1 MLITFTFYIQ
11 MGKTY
16 LGEFEEL
23 MLTMVGIL
31 KDEAYGNAIV
41 QEVQSQLDRKLNLSA
56 VHVTLYRLEDKG
68 LVRSH
73 MGGATNERGGRRKRY
88 FVLTSAGMS
97 VLQALQQQRLK
108 LWRLMPELK
117 IAGS

>member
-1 MLITFTFYIQ
+1 

-31 KDEAYGNAIV
+31 KDDAYGNSIV
-41 QEVQSQLDRKLNLSA
+41 HEVNLQLNRKLNLSA

-68 LVRSH
+68 FVRSY
-73 MGGATNERGGRRKRY
+73 MGGATSERGGRRKRY
-88 FVLTSAGMS
+88 FELTSAGLA
-97 VLQALQQQRLK
+97 VLQTLQEQRLK
-108 LWRLMPELK
+108 LWKMMPELK
-117 IAGS
+117 IIGG

>member
-1 MLITFTFYIQ
+1 

-31 KDEAYGNAIV
+31 KDEAYGNSIV
-41 QEVQSQLDRKLNLSA
+41 HEVNLQLNRKLNLSA

-68 LVRSH
+68 FVRSY
-73 MGGATNERGGRRKRY
+73 MGGATSERGGRRKRY
-88 FVLTSAGMS
+88 FELTSAGLA
-97 VLQALQQQRLK
+97 VLQTLQEQRLK
-108 LWRLMPELK
+108 LWKMMPELK
-117 IAGS
+117 IIGG

>member
-1 MLITFTFYIQ
+1 MNKL
-11 MGKTY
+11 Y

-31 KDEAYGNAIV
+31 KDEAYGNSIV
-41 QEVQSQLDRKLNLSA
+41 QEVNTQLGRKLNLSA

-68 LVRSH
+68 LLRSS

-88 FVLTSAGMS
+88 FELTSAGIS
-97 VLQALQQQRLK
+97 VLQKVQDQRLK
-108 LWRLMPELK
+108 LWKLIPELK
-117 IAGS
+117 ISGI